1 MYQNAPCSG
10 PGMVKCLIC
19 SGRHYGFIKGL
30 TTVISS
36 RVMNAAERLTA
47 DMFIPVSQAV
57 AIGNGLVNSKLPY
70 RVIPNFL
77 PDNVINSTDDSYL
90 SQLPCRD
97 YLLYVGALEKIKGI
111 DVLLRAYG
119 ELNNA
124 PPLVLIGYQTSNFQF
139 QTTRNVIVL
148 KNWPNAAVREAM
160 YRSAFT
166 LIPSI
171 MWEACPTVAMESMA
185 MGRPIIASRIGG
197 LTDLV
202 EEGVTGF
209 LVPPGDSN
217 ALRQAIE
224 LLLANPNLREQMGR
238 AGKNKVVKFQAS
250 TVVPRIE
257 DVYNDLVSKPRNYL

>member
-1 MYQNAPCSG
+1 
-10 PGMVKCLIC
+10 
-19 SGRHYGFIKGL
+19 
-30 TTVISS
+30 
-36 RVMNAAERLTA
+36 MNAAERLAA

-57 AIGNGLVNSKLPY
+57 AIGNGLVNSSLPY

-139 QTTRNVIVL
+139 QVNRNVIVL

-160 YRSAFT
+160 YRSVFT

-171 MWEACPTVAMESMA
+171 CRESCPTVAMEAMA

-202 EEGVTGF
+202 DEGVTGF

-217 ALRQAIE
+217 ALRQSIE